1 MVKHRLLFVCL
12 GNICRSPMA
21 EGAFR
26 RVAAEE
32 GVLDLFEID
41 LAGLG
46 DWHVGQ
52 APDHRA
58 QKAAGQRGIDISGQS
73 ARQVG
78 KDDFARFD
86 LVLAMD
92 GANYDDLK
100 QIAPKDQRHKIR
112 RFLDFAPHAGTKDVP
127 DPFFGEAEGFDHA
140 LDLIE
145 EAARGLLAEL
155 LSDEAA
161 SAKKG
166 A

>member
-1 MVKHRLLFVCL
+1 MWASRPTGARRKPPAGAASIFPVRALD
-12 GNICRSPMA
+12 RSA
-21 EGAFR
+21 
-26 RVAAEE
+26 
-32 GVLDLFEID
+32 
-41 LAGLG
+41 
-46 DWHVGQ
+46 
-52 APDHRA
+52 
-58 QKAAGQRGIDISGQS
+58 SG
-73 ARQVG
+73 
-78 KDDFARFD
+78 DFARFD

-145 EAARGLLAEL
+145 AAARGLLAEL